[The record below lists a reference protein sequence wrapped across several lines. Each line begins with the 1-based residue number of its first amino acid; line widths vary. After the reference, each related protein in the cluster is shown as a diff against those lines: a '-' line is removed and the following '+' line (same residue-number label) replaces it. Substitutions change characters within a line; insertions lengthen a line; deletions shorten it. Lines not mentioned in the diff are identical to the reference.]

1 LCKSGQ
7 VVKNLTHKT
16 AVVTGAAGGI
26 GLALTE
32 AFVASEMSVVMA
44 DIEET
49 ALAREAARL
58 TDEGASV
65 LAVGCDVTDASS
77 IETLA
82 TDAVSAFG
90 SVEVV
95 CNNAGVAPGGPM
107 LETTASEWRWIVDVN
122 VLGVANGVR
131 TFAPMMVE
139 QGEGHIVNT
148 ASEAGL
154 TSNPMLGMYCATKH
168 AVVGLS
174 EALYQELTGTG
185 VGVSC
190 VCPELV
196 RTQIFHSERNS
207 PNRVKF
213 AEGHA
218 ASMSPLREVIETE
231 GIAPPEVADAVVDA
245 ITADRFWVL
254 THAATVERA
263 ARRISDIQTG
273 VNPTGP

>member
-1 LCKSGQ
+1 VQ
-7 VVKNLTHKT
+7 NLEQKT

-32 AFVASEMSVVMA
+32 AFVASKMSVVMA

-58 TDEGASV
+58 ADEGASV
-65 LAVGCDVTDASS
+65 LAVSCDVSDTGSFEALAADA
-77 IETLA
+77 A
-82 TDAVSAFG
+82 SAFG
-90 SVEVV
+90 SVHVV

-107 LETTASEWRWIVDVN
+107 LDATASEWRWIVDVN
-122 VLGVANGVR
+122 ILGVANGIR
-131 TFAPMMVE
+131 TFGPMLVE

-154 TSNPMLGMYCATKH
+154 ATNPMLGIYCATKH
-168 AVVGLS
+168 AVVGMS
-174 EALYQELTGTG
+174 EALFHELSGSG

-207 PNRVKF
+207 PNRIEF
-213 AEGHA
+213 AEGHT
-218 ASMSPLREVIETE
+218 ASMTPLRDVIEST
-231 GIAPPEVADAVVDA
+231 GIAPAGVADAVVDA

-254 THAATVERA
+254 THDVTAERA
-263 ARRISDIQTG
+263 AQRIADIQSG
-273 VNPTGP
+273 SNPSNPYG